1 MVTDAGVLT
10 LSSRRQVTAA
20 LMLATVM
27 PAFDAT
33 IANVALPH
41 LEASLGGGLEFGS
54 WVMTSYLCATAVV
67 APLIGWG
74 RRRYGARRLFAGAIG
89 VFVLASLFCAMA
101 ASPAMMILGRLI
113 QGAAGGVIQPL
124 AQAILLDTHPKEQHG
139 RMLTLW
145 GATFMTGP
153 ILGPLLGGVITDLTS
168 WRWIFLINVPL
179 GLGAVSGLRHIPQD
193 PEGRSG
199 SGVRATD
206 FALFVVAIGALQL
219 TLQRSA
225 GREWLRSPELI
236 GEALLAVL
244 AALLMA
250 ARARRASFALF
261 RFDVFRDVNFA
272 TAAFINF
279 VISAMLFTA
288 IVFVP
293 AFAEGPLGYSA
304 TVAGITMSPRGVATL
319 ATMLMI
325 IPVIDRVDKRLLVA
339 AGLVIAAAGFALVLQ
354 VEPTRGAAWL
364 AVASTIQGLGSGLF
378 FTPLSTLSFSTL
390 AGPLRADAAGA
401 YSLLRQLGSAAG
413 VAVMTAE
420 VQARFASTLGRA
432 SVDTATRLAHPSL
445 STAYASAFGVMAA
458 VMLLLAPVVLL
469 FRSGAAKPV
478 AEKAG

>member
-1 MVTDAGVLT
+1 MVTEASVLT
-10 LSSRRQVTAA
+10 LSSRRQITAA

-33 IANVALPH
+33 IANVALPQ
-41 LEASLGGGLEFGS
+41 LEQSLGGGLEFGS
-54 WVMTSYLCATAVV
+54 WVMTSYLCATAIV

-74 RRRYGARRLFAGAIG
+74 RRRFGARHLFAGAIG
-89 VFVLASLFCAMA
+89 IFVLASLFCATA
-101 ASPAMMILGRLI
+101 ATPAMMILSRLV

-168 WRWIFLINVPL
+168 WRWIFAINLPL
-179 GLGAVSGLRHIPQD
+179 GLGAISGLRHIPQD
-193 PEGRSG
+193 PDERNGA
-199 SGVRATD
+199 GVSSAD
-206 FALFVVAIGALQL
+206 FALFVIATGALQL
-219 TLQRSA
+219 TLQRSV
-225 GREWLRSPELI
+225 GVDWLRAPELI
-236 GEALLAVL
+236 GEAVVAVL
-244 AALLMA
+244 AATLMA
-250 ARARRASFALF
+250 LRARRAGFALF
-261 RFDVFRDVNFA
+261 KFEVFRDVNFA

-279 VISAMLFTA
+279 IISAMLFTA

-304 TVAGITMSPRGVATL
+304 TVAGMTMSPRGIATL

-339 AGLVIAAAGFALVLQ
+339 AGLVIAAAGFAIVLQ
-354 VEPTRGAAWL
+354 VEPARGAVWL
-364 AVASTIQGLGSGLF
+364 AVASTVQGLGSGLF
-378 FTPLSTLSFSTL
+378 FTPLATLSFSTL
-390 AGPLRADAAGA
+390 AVELRADGAGA

-413 VAVMTAE
+413 VAVMTAGL
-420 VQARFASTLGRA
+420 QARFANDLA
-432 SVDTATRLAHPSL
+432 VAPVDAATVLAHPSL
-445 STAYASAFGVMAA
+445 STAYASAFGTMAA

-469 FRSGAAKPV
+469 FRTGAPKRA
-478 AEKAG
+478 AEKVS